1 MSTTPKDL
9 SPICNAVLYQSSQG
23 KLPSS
28 GWLSDDASKAQMV
41 LWNLG
46 LIEPIGMRKNGWQC
60 SNRFHIT
67 KMGKM
72 AIDNLIKKNHY
83 LGKDI
88 KLTKQKN

>member
-1 MSTTPKDL
+1 MSTTSKNL
-9 SPICNAVLYQSSQG
+9 SSICNAVLYQSSQG

-28 GWLSDDASKAQMV
+28 GWLSRDACEAKMV

-60 SNRFHIT
+60 SNKSKIT

-72 AIDNLIKKNHY
+72 AIDNLIKENYY
-83 LGKDI
+83 LGEDI
-88 KLTKQKN
+88 KLTK